1 MLAPHGSAADSAAGS
16 DARMAR
22 RTGTPTKK
30 AAPDESGAR
39 VGPERWCSLPYSI
52 AARNQ
57 LVSEV
62 GCVMPVPTTTAQAP
76 ASMAVLASA
85 GVWTCP
91 SQMIG

>member
-30 AAPDESGAR
+30 AGPGAM
-39 VGPERWCSLPYSI
+39 VLSLPYSI

-85 GVWTCP
+85 GV
-91 SQMIG
+91 

>member
-1 MLAPHGSAADSAAGS
+1 MRASRDAVGNPAAGS

-22 RTGTPTKK
+22 RTGAPTKE
-30 AAPDESGAR
+30 AGPDESGTR
-39 VGPERWCSLPYSI
+39 VSSGRWGALPYSI

>member
-30 AAPDESGAR
+30 AGPGRVRGPRQSG
-39 VGPERWCSLPYSI
+39 VMGLPYSI
-52 AARNQ
+52 AALNQ

-76 ASMAVLASA
+76 ASMAVRASA